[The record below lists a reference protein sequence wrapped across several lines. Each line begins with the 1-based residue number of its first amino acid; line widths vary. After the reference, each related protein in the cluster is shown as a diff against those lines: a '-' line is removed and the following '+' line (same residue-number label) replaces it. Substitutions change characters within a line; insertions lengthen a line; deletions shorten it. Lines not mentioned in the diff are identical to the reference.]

1 MKITNPRCF
10 NQIKLLNHG
19 KYIEKSSNDV
29 EKFINEINWYINS
42 PALIKEYIPNIIDY
56 SENKKLPW
64 IKYEAISGK
73 TIHQTLFSL
82 TTKMDYE
89 AICLAYKKFFLVC
102 NSIKPKNLDIK
113 YWKKNLIKFY
123 LDKTISRIKEIS
135 NLDHLSFFFKGNF
148 ITINKNK
155 YPSVKTIIKYLIDQK
170 KKLEKSTK
178 NNKPNKIAWICTPTK
193 DRICF
198 CHGDVVFS
206 NVFAFFDRATLKVI
220 DPRGS
225 FGDDKKY
232 GDIYYDYAKIYQ
244 CLYGYYDYIIE
255 DKFRYK
261 ITNKHLEYKIYTT
274 QRIFDLQD
282 VFNEDAFIKKT
293 AKEIKLIESL
303 QFLSMVALHNDNK
316 DRQIIMLATG
326 VQHFC
331 DIIKL
336 WK

>member
-1 MKITNPRCF
+1 MKITNPRFF

-42 PALIKEYIPNIIDY
+42 PALIKKYIPNIIDY

-82 TTKMDYE
+82 ATKMDYE

-102 NSIKPKNLDIK
+102 NSIKPKNLDVK
-113 YWKKNLIKFY
+113 YWKNNLIKFY

-135 NLDHLSFFFKGNF
+135 NLDHLSFFFKNNF

-170 KKLEKSTK
+170 KKLEKSTN